1 MSELPSVTATELSG
15 DVVLIDVR
23 EPDEWVRGHA
33 VGAIHVP
40 LGEVTARFAELPTGG
55 DVVIVC
61 HAGGR
66 SARATAW
73 LLEQGYDC
81 RNLTGG
87 MVAYAAAGHPLE
99 ADTGA
104 PPTVD

>member
-1 MSELPSVTATELSG
+1 MSELPSVTATELSA

-40 LGEVTARFAELPTGG
+40 LADVPARFAELPTDG
-55 DVVIVC
+55 DIVIVC

-66 SARATAW
+66 SARATTW
-73 LLEQGYDC
+73 LLDQGYDC

-87 MVAYAAAGHPLE
+87 MIAYAAAGHPLQSE
-99 ADTGA
+99 NGA
-104 PPTVD
+104 PPAVD

>member
-1 MSELPSVTATELSG
+1 MSELPSVTATELSA

-23 EPDEWVRGHA
+23 EPDEWERGHA

-40 LGEVTARFAELPTGG
+40 LGDVPTRFAELPTEG
-55 DVVIVC
+55 DIVIVC

-66 SARATAW
+66 SARATQW
-73 LLEQGYDC
+73 LLQQGYDC

-87 MVAYAAAGHPLE
+87 MLAYAAAGRDLKSE
-99 ADTGA
+99 NGA

>member
-1 MSELPSVTATELSG
+1 MSELPSVTATELSA

-23 EPDEWVRGHA
+23 EPDEWERGHA

-40 LGEVTARFAELPTGG
+40 LGDVPTRFAELPTDG

-61 HAGGR
+61 HGGGR
-66 SARATAW
+66 SARATQW
-73 LLEQGYDC
+73 LLGQGYEC

-87 MVAYAAAGHPLE
+87 MVAYAAAGHELQSE
-99 ADTGA
+99 NGA
-104 PPTVD
+104 PPSVD